1 MGVLIKISNMLNDF
15 STREKK
21 VADYILE
28 KPEKIKNLNTY
39 ETAEKT
45 KTSQATVVRFAK
57 RLGFK
62 GFPDFK
68 LALSQDLGNRKAEAN
83 VNIIHEEIKVDDSFE
98 VIGRKIANENIV
110 AINNTCE
117 IADFTELERAVK
129 ALSEADKIML
139 AGVGFSWIVAKDFC
153 YKLLELGKHTIIEA
167 DTHMQLSCLTSMKE
181 TDVLFVISHSGK
193 TIEMYNLVK
202 LAKEKNITVI
212 SLTNIAPNPI
222 REIAD
227 IKLSTVEMKSTGNF
241 RSTPLAPRISQL
253 TVIDMLYI
261 KLMLEN
267 KDMQDYIFEA
277 IELAQRFKIK

>member
-1 MGVLIKISNMLNDF
+1 MGVLIKISNMLDDF

-28 KPEKIKNLNTY
+28 KPEKVKKLNTY
-39 ETAEKT
+39 EIAEIT

-68 LALSQDLGNRKAEAN
+68 LSLSQDLGNRKAEAN
-83 VNIIHEEIKVDDSFE
+83 VNIIHEEIKIDDSFE
-98 VIGRKIANENIV
+98 AIGRKIANENIV
-110 AINNTCE
+110 AISNTCE
-117 IADFTELERAVK
+117 ITDFVELEKAVR

-139 AGVGFSWIVAKDFC
+139 AGVGFSWIAAKDFC

-212 SLTNIAPNPI
+212 ALTNIAPNPI

-241 RSTPLAPRISQL
+241 RSTPLSPRISQL

-267 KDMQDYIFEA
+267 RDMQDYIFEA